1 MHSTV
6 TKCNC
11 CRLLGIT
18 QFKYRNYE
26 NFKQQSNYP
35 KIKLN
40 KSFCLEQ

>member
-6 TKCNC
+6 TKFIYS
-11 CRLLGIT
+11 RLLGII

-40 KSFCLEQ
+40 KSFRLE